1 MKCDKFSFT
10 KSRGF
15 VHEWNGYGEI
25 FSRPQVMENSI
36 GNICFSEQI
45 FHRKQ
50 SLGAP
55 DLGFEFGTEWLKYIR
70 EHLLWLTLYIK
81 NTNKHVSLFLL
92 TYFLIF
98 LLYLSSL
105 LTNKWKVENLTKFNF
120 LKSNKTENRWPVRT
134 YS

>member
-1 MKCDKFSFT
+1 
-10 KSRGF
+10 
-15 VHEWNGYGEI
+15 
-25 FSRPQVMENSI
+25 MENSI

-50 SLGAP
+50 LLGAP

-98 LLYLSSL
+98 YYTCPPYLQ
-105 LTNKWKVENLTKFNF
+105 TNEKSKIWQNLTSWNQTKQKTVDRSELI
-120 LKSNKTENRWPVRT
+120 LKGNYEESTKPRST
-134 YS
+134 

>member
-1 MKCDKFSFT
+1 
-10 KSRGF
+10 
-15 VHEWNGYGEI
+15 
-25 FSRPQVMENSI
+25 MENSI
-36 GNICFSEQI
+36 GNICFSEEI
-45 FHRKQ
+45 FYRKQ

-105 LTNKWKVENLTKFNF
+105 LTNQKKSRKFD
-120 LKSNKTENRWPVRT
+120 KI
-134 YS
+134 